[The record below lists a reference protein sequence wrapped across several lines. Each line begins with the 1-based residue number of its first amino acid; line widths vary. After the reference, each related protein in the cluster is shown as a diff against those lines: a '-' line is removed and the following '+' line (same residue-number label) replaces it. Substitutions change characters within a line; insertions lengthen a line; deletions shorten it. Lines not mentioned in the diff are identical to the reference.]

1 MSVRKHGYKSLVCLL
16 LCAIFVSALFI
27 TPITAASADK
37 DEVILGGCLFGVSM
51 ITDGVPVV
59 GLEKVETESG
69 SCAPGYDA
77 GLKLNDIITSI
88 NGKAPS
94 GAKQI
99 TELVKNSG
107 GNDMEFTVLR
117 NGNTRSFTV
126 TPVKAKDGDFHI
138 GIWVRDSAAG
148 IGTVTYIDPVTLEFA
163 GLGHGICDADTSAL
177 LPLKRGTVSS
187 VELQSVVKGQKGI
200 PGELK
205 GAFTGSK
212 NGALIKNTLSGVYGV
227 FCDIPKSL
235 GQRIKLATESE
246 VREGRASIYCNVDG
260 SIKEY
265 SVIITKISPSSEQG
279 KNYQLKITDK
289 ALIEKTGGIVQGMS
303 GSPIVQNGKLIGA
316 VTHVTVNDP
325 TKGYGIFI
333 GNMMK

>member
-1 MSVRKHGYKSLVCLL
+1 MSVRKHGYKSSVCLL
-16 LCAIFVSALFI
+16 LCALFVAALFT
-27 TPITAASADK
+27 TPISAVSDPK

-59 GLEKVETESG
+59 GLEKVDTESG

-88 NGKAPS
+88 NGKTAS

-107 GNDMEFTVLR
+107 GKDMDFTVLR
-117 NGNTRSFTV
+117 NGNPRSFKV

-138 GIWVRDSAAG
+138 GIWIRDSAAG
-148 IGTVTYIDPVTLEFA
+148 IGTVTYIDPDTLEFA
-163 GLGHGICDADTSAL
+163 GLGHGICDADTAAL

-205 GAFTGSK
+205 GSFMGSK
-212 NGALIKNTLSGVYGV
+212 SGALIKNSLTGVYGV
-227 FCDIPKSL
+227 FCDIPPSL
-235 GQRIKLATESE
+235 GKRVKIASESE
-246 VREGRASIYCNVDG
+246 VREGKASILCNVDG

-265 SVIITKISPSSEQG
+265 SVIITKINAHSEQG
-279 KNYQLKITDK
+279 KNYQIKITDK
-289 ALIEKTGGIVQGMS
+289 ELIEKTGGIVQGMS

-316 VTHVTVNDP
+316 VTHVTVSDP

-333 GNMMK
+333 RNMMK